1 MKWSWRIGQFAG
13 IGVYVHATFVILI
26 GWVGVAQ
33 WLEERNVPATISA
46 IAFILALFA
55 CVVLHEFGHALTAR
69 KYGIAT
75 RDITLLPIGGLA
87 RLERTPDD
95 PRQELW
101 VAIAGPAV
109 NVVIAGAL
117 YLGIRVTGQTSDL
130 GELTTGEGPFLA
142 RLMFVNIFLVLFN
155 LLPAFP
161 MDGGRVLRAFLAMRM
176 DYTRATN
183 IAANVGQAMAFI
195 FGFVG
200 LFSNPFLIFIALF
213 VWMGAQ
219 QEASLTGLKSAL
231 SGITVSRAMVTNYHT
246 LAPQDTLRDA
256 VRQILAGS
264 QHDFPVVENGAVIGI
279 VTRKQLVGA
288 LAQQSLDT
296 PVAEV
301 MVRDFQ
307 VVRPSDMLESAFQ
320 RLQNCDCHTMP
331 VMENNRLV
339 GMFTMDNIGEFLS
352 IQSALQQRK
361 RGLKPSLLDV

>member
-13 IGVYVHATFVILI
+13 IGVYVHATFLILI

-33 WLEERNVPATISA
+33 WLDERNVPATISA

-55 CVVLHEFGHALTAR
+55 CVVLHEFGHALTAK

-87 RLERTPDD
+87 RLERMPDD
-95 PRQELW
+95 PKQELW

-109 NVVIAGAL
+109 NVVIAATL
-117 YLGIRVTGQTSDL
+117 YLWIQITGQVSDL
-130 GELTTGEGPFLA
+130 GDLTVGEGSFLA
-142 RLMFVNIFLVLFN
+142 RLMLVNIFLVLFN
-155 LLPAFP
+155 MLPAFP

-200 LFSNPFLIFIALF
+200 LFSNPFLVFIALF

-219 QEASLTGLKSAL
+219 QEASLAGLRSAL
-231 SGITVSRAMVTNYHT
+231 SGITVSRAMITNYHT
-246 LAPQDTLRDA
+246 LAPRDTLRDA
-256 VRQILAGS
+256 VREILAGS
-264 QHDFPVVENGAVIGI
+264 QHDFPVVENGSVIG
-279 VTRKQLVGA
+279 VVGRKQLVDA
-288 LAQQSLDT
+288 LARQTLDT
-296 PVAEV
+296 PVSEI

-307 VVRPSDMLESAFQ
+307 VVRPSDMLESAFR
-320 RLQNCDCHTMP
+320 RLQTCDCHTMP
-331 VMENNRLV
+331 VVENSHLV

-352 IQSALQQRK
+352 IQSALQQRR
-361 RGLKPSLLDV
+361 RGLRPSLLDI